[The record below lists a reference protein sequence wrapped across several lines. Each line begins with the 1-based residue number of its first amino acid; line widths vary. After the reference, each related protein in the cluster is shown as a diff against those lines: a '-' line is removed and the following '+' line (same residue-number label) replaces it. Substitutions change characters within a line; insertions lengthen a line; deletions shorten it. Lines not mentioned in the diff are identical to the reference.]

1 MAGNLALRALAAFV
15 VFLLLPLPAHL
26 LDDIKAAAN
35 VRDMPYQS
43 LIKAWLYEKVQGRTA
58 S

>member
-1 MAGNLALRALAAFV
+1 MSGGKVTDGRALAS
-15 VFLLLPLPAHL
+15 LCSSSDLME
-26 LDDIKAAAN
+26 DIKAAAN

-43 LIKAWLYEKVQGRTA
+43 LIKAWLYEKVG